1 MPSSNDTYQ
10 QENLKESVTIPVIE
24 EQVHLDVQKSLTG
37 TVRVS
42 KTVSNETVEVETPYT
57 QENVSVERV
66 PINEYIDEL
75 PPAVRYE
82 GEVMIV
88 PVLQEV
94 LVKRTLLIE
103 ELRITK
109 TQQTESQTEKIT
121 LRKEH
126 VEVQRN
132 PGNQ

>member
-66 PINEYIDEL
+66 PITN
-75 PPAVRYE
+75 
-82 GEVMIV
+82 
-88 PVLQEV
+88 
-94 LVKRTLLIE
+94 TLMSC
-103 ELRITK
+103 LRQFATK
-109 TQQTESQTEKIT
+109 ARS
-121 LRKEH
+121 
-126 VEVQRN
+126 
-132 PGNQ
+132 

>member
-1 MPSSNDTYQ
+1 
-10 QENLKESVTIPVIE
+10 
-24 EQVHLDVQKSLTG
+24 
-37 TVRVS
+37 
-42 KTVSNETVEVETPYT
+42 
-57 QENVSVERV
+57 
-66 PINEYIDEL
+66 
-75 PPAVRYE
+75 
-82 GEVMIV
+82 MIV